1 MRVMDGISRH
11 LLQLTGNDGGEH
23 GAADRLQELAFRVGI
38 LAVTGL
44 RLGQS
49 GMETT
54 ALSRHRTTRSPKPPH
69 QGNSAVMYLHGISG
83 SVVRPLSGTD

>member
-1 MRVMDGISRH
+1 MDGIGRPMLPSVVASE
-11 LLQLTGNDGGEH
+11 LELV
-23 GAADRLQELAFRVGI
+23 AADRLQKLRFRVGS

-44 RLGQS
+44 RMGQS

-69 QGNSAVMYLHGISG
+69 QRNSAVMYLHGISG